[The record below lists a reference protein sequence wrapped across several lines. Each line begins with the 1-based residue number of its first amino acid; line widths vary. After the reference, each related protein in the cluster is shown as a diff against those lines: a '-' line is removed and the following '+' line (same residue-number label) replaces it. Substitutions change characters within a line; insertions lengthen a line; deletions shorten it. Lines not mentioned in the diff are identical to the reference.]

1 VRDAEVQVL
10 QVLPV
15 QQVPGPAAEPG
26 QLFARMTRVR
36 EVPTG

>member
-1 VRDAEVQVL
+1 VQVL
-10 QVLPV
+10 QVMPV
-15 QQVPGPAAEPG
+15 LQVRQVPGLAAEPG

>member
-1 VRDAEVQVL
+1 VQVPLVMPVLQVL
-10 QVLPV
+10 QVPE
-15 QQVPGPAAEPG
+15 PAAEPG